1 MTSPQSGE
9 PARPPASLHRLEIS
23 GDFDRAAAE
32 ALMLEIQRVGKRCGV
47 ALNSRVERARDP
59 GEDRSM

>member
-1 MTSPQSGE
+1 MTSSPGE
-9 PARPPASLHRLEIS
+9 PARPATTVHRLEIS

-32 ALMLEIQRVGKRCGV
+32 ALMLEIERVGKRCGV
-47 ALNSRVERARDP
+47 ALSSRVERALDP